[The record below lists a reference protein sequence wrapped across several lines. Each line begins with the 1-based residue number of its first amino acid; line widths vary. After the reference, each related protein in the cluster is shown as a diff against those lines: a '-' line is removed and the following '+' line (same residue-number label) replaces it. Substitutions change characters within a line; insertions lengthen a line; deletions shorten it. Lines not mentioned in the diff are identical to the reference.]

1 MTYRL
6 TSTSA
11 IRINTLNLV
20 LGVGQVYE
28 CSKNSYDTNT
38 ELQALVKQGLL
49 KLSIKSEGLVARAGI
64 PKSVPR
70 SSQPTQEV
78 HHHHHQE
85 LDMEALASLLINRLS
100 GILTNPISSNPI
112 SSSPISSNPI
122 SSNPATQSTTKMDSG
137 LDEPLVF
144 IPSRILSNTDKVS
157 ETPLASQ
164 SESLDSELADALS
177 ALKALKRANK
187 P

>member
-11 IRINTLNLV
+11 IRINTLNLG

-100 GILTNPISSNPI
+100 GILTNPISSSPI
-112 SSSPISSNPI
+112 SSSPI
-122 SSNPATQSTTKMDSG
+122 SSNPATQSTTKMDSI
-137 LDEPLVF
+137 LEEPLVF

-177 ALKALKRANK
+177 ALKALRRANK

>member
-100 GILTNPISSNPI
+100 GILTNPISS
-112 SSSPISSNPI
+112 SPISSNPI

-177 ALKALKRANK
+177 ALKALRRANK